1 MSPVDLKDLPRP
13 THSHGKDVLK
23 CTLVPVAE
31 WKTELESLC
40 AAFTH
45 RKRAEIPNPALY
57 CLFHTSCPTVLLP
70 GGNTALFCLNS
81 CPCLGCPSLRDT
93 SSCTASSLRSARI
106 SKLFF
111 LLSLTPSFSKFNS
124 EQPAAFSLTGLLWL
138 IICVRIN

>member
-1 MSPVDLKDLPRP
+1 MDVRDLPRP
-13 THSHGKDVLK
+13 AHSHGKDVLK

-31 WKTELESLC
+31 GETELGRLC

-45 RKRAEIPNPALY
+45 RKRVEIPNPALY
-57 CLFHTSCPTVLLP
+57 CLVHTSRPSVLQP
-70 GGNTALFCLNS
+70 GGNTALLCPSS
-81 CPCLGCPSLRDT
+81 CPCPGCPSQRDT
-93 SSCTASSLRSARI
+93 SSCTASSLRPARI